1 MFARIVFDRES
12 LRDPQGNGP
21 LVGDEATTE
30 WQVSH
35 RLVRVRV
42 AAIHGERLVDE
53 IDGGVPGAAGV
64 LLLEVLLALEAEG
77 GVERLEHEE
86 EVLRVVADGR
96 DEVVDLEHLRLHQG
110 LERDLGDLVAER
122 RD

>member
-1 MFARIVFDRES
+1 M
-12 LRDPQGNGP
+12 
-21 LVGDEATTE
+21 VGDEATIE

-42 AAIHGERLVDE
+42 AAVHGERLVDE

-77 GVERLEHEE
+77 GVERLEHEKK
-86 EVLRVVADGR
+86 VLGVVADGR
-96 DEVVDLEHLRLHQG
+96 DDVVDLEHLRVDQG
-110 LERDLGDLVAER
+110 LERDLGDLVEDLA
-122 RD
+122 DL